1 MKIDFL
7 KGRLGKHRFHLMLVH
22 FPSALYPFSFV
33 MDGLSL
39 WLNDSAFG
47 LAARYALYG
56 ALGMSVL
63 TMIYGAIDFLQIDS
77 KHQAWK
83 TAGLHALLNVSWFI
97 VFSVLL
103 FYRLEHDIG
112 VVYVSISGL
121 AVAGMLFSNYLG
133 GELIVKHKIGTD
145 P

>member
-1 MKIDFL
+1 
-7 KGRLGKHRFHLMLVH
+7 MLVH

-39 WLNDSAFG
+39 WLDDFAFG
-47 LAARYALYG
+47 FAAFYSLAG
-56 ALGMSVL
+56 ALGMSVI

-77 KHQAWK
+77 KHPAWK

-97 VFSVLL
+97 VFSMLL
-103 FYRLEHDIG
+103 FYRLKHDVG
-112 VVYVSISGL
+112 VVYVLVTGL
-121 AVAGMLFSNYLG
+121 TVAGMLFSNYLG
-133 GELIVKHKIGTD
+133 GELIVKHKIGID

>member
-1 MKIDFL
+1 
-7 KGRLGKHRFHLMLVH
+7 
-22 FPSALYPFSFV
+22 

-47 LAARYALYG
+47 SAALYSLEG

-83 TAGLHALLNVSWFI
+83 TAGLHALLNVCWFI

-103 FYRLEHDIG
+103 FYRLKHDVG

-121 AVAGMLFSNYLG
+121 SVSGMIFSNYLG
-133 GELIVKHKIGTD
+133 GELIVKHRIGID
-145 P
+145 